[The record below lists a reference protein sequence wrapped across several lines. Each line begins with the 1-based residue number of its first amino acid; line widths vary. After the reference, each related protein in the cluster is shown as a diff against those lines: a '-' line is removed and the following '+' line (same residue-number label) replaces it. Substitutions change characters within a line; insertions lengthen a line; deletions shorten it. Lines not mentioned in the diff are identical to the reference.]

1 MGLLPWW
8 QCPPLPP
15 AGPSVHSGQ
24 PGRKGNREKGGEGA
38 ALALGRNRLSQ
49 TPHHGRQSL
58 ACYPDILSP
67 FLHPPPLHASPSRLG
82 PGAQRWLNLGS
93 TCQTESPPPLP
104 SHGDG
109 DPQAQNS
116 LKDPHGLA
124 DLPPCYPG
132 HPSVWRSVEHLE
144 GQLQMVPLSGAG

>member
-1 MGLLPWW
+1 MVAVPTASSCWSVCPQWAAGEEGGTERKEAKVQPWLWEETGFPRLHITGGRALLVTPTSSLLSSTHPLCMLVHPGWGLVP
-8 QCPPLPP
+8 
-15 AGPSVHSGQ
+15 
-24 PGRKGNREKGGEGA
+24 
-38 ALALGRNRLSQ
+38 
-49 TPHHGRQSL
+49 
-58 ACYPDILSP
+58 
-67 FLHPPPLHASPSRLG
+67 
-82 PGAQRWLNLGS
+82 RWLNLGS